1 MMSKKLK
8 SSNPEFATAKD
19 EKVYDNILGNEW
31 SSMFLTQG
39 AGYNSSVWRWIPVEP
54 EEWMLGERYLNLGG
68 VVRKSV
74 FDDIVEF
81 FKSPDGNP
89 WHRNYDMAALC
100 EGIGSGKSFKTSI
113 MVTYFLH
120 LLLCLREP
128 QRYFKSSK
136 SSKIAIMNMSISE
149 KNAKKVIFS
158 EIASKIY
165 DCDWFKERPWTMPD
179 ARMPDPNCL
188 SELRFKNNIFII
200 PGSSSW
206 RTAVGYNIIVGII
219 DEAGAYRATDRSDQA
234 EDIFNA
240 LERRLGSRFESKGA
254 IIIAGSPLYESDFL
268 ERKLHEADIPDSRVF
283 AKRRTLWDAKYSD
296 WDGEFFYVDRIN
308 RVLLESKP
316 ENLKDIDAIPKIPFL
331 FKAFVSSVTK
341 AYRDF
346 GARPSPTLNPFFE
359 APKVVIERYNKDRT
373 NDPISKNGSIEN
385 WLTPQDQNAFHAIH
399 IDLALT
405 GDACGFALGHN
416 AGTTEEGG
424 IKIYIDLM
432 LRLKGSKESPIR
444 IGKVREY
451 IYALT
456 ALGFPIGVV
465 TYDGF
470 QSSDSMQI
478 LAGKGYRTE
487 YLSVDRTMTPYSNLK
502 ESINEKRLDY
512 YYIPSGIEDEP
523 SASEVFVK
531 ECMQLEEVKG
541 RKIDHP
547 PNGSKDVADGVAGVI
562 QNILENSNY
571 FGTVT
576 VGRA

>member
-1 MMSKKLK
+1 MISKKPK
-8 SSNPEFATAKD
+8 SLTSEFATADD

-31 SSMFLTQG
+31 SGRFLAEA
-39 AGYNSSVWRWIPVEP
+39 AGYNSDVWRWIPVDP
-54 EEWMLGERYLNLGG
+54 AEWMIGEKYLNLEG
-68 VVRKSV
+68 VVRKV
-74 FDDIVEF
+74 VYDDVVEF
-81 FKSPDGNP
+81 FRSTDGNP
-89 WHRNYDMAALC
+89 WHRFYDMAALC
-100 EGIGSGKSFKTSI
+100 EGIGSGKSFKTAI
-113 MVTYFLH
+113 MATYFLH

-128 QRYFKSSK
+128 QRYFGGAKSSK
-136 SSKIAIMNMSISE
+136 LAIMNMSISE

-158 EIASKIY
+158 EITSKIY
-165 DCDWFKERPWTMPD
+165 DSQWFRDRPWHMSD
-179 ARMPDPNCL
+179 ARMPDPDCL

-206 RTAVGYNIIVGII
+206 RTAVGYNIIVGIM

-240 LERRLGSRFESKGA
+240 LQRRLGSRFESKGA

-268 ERKLHEADIPDSRVF
+268 EKKLHEAEKPKSRIY
-283 AKRRTLWDAKYSD
+283 AKRRTLWEAKYGD

-308 RVLLESKP
+308 RVILDKKP
-316 ENLKDIDAIPKIPFL
+316 ENMKNVDAIPHIPFL
-331 FKAFVSSVTK
+331 FTAFRANVTK

-359 APKVVIERYNKDRT
+359 APKVVLERYNRDRT
-373 NDPISKNGSIEN
+373 NDPIAKNGTIES
-385 WLTPQDQNAFHAIH
+385 WLTCQDKNAFHAVH

-405 GDACGFALGHN
+405 GAACGFALGHN
-416 AGTTEEGG
+416 AGPTEEGG
-424 IKIYIDLM
+424 TKIYIDLM
-432 LRLKGSKESPIR
+432 MRLQGSKEAPIR
-444 IGKVREY
+444 ISKVREY

-456 ALGFPIGVV
+456 ALGFPISLV

-478 LAGKGYRTE
+478 LEGKGYRAE

-502 ESINEKRLDY
+502 EAINEKRLDY

-523 SASEVFVK
+523 SSSEVFVK
-531 ECMQLEEVKG
+531 ECMQLEEIKG
-541 RKIDHP
+541 KKIDHP
-547 PNGSKDVADGVAGVI
+547 PKGSKDVSDAVAGVVH
-562 QNILENSNY
+562 NILENSDY
-571 FGTVT
+571 YGIVT